1 MHNFCGMICLF
12 VNKFV
17 TIHLVSLNLMFK
29 YIEDIYFF

>member
-1 MHNFCGMICLF
+1 MHNFCGMVCLF

-29 YIEDIYFF
+29 IY